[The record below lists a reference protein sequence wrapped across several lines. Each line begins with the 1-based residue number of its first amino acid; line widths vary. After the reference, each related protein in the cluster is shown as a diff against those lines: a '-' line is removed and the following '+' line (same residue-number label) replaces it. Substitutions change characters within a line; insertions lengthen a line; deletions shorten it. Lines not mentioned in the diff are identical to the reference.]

1 MRIERFWMA
10 EAENNL
16 AAYQKAHRAAIDKI
30 NLRISA
36 TARMLE
42 TQRPPPNVP
51 DRKKWA
57 LYRALTG
64 IKGSLARQFIRR
76 HVNLAAYSGPITPE
90 QYAHDRRIL
99 RLAILAQ
106 EEEDA
111 LVYFLIW
118 CYQEANAR
126 AVYAVQRWKKLY
138 WPYTPPSKKRA
149 KEKAGAKWYGGTY
162 KTRVWMH
169 AEQAA
174 QAMENGAIPGEAL
187 QREQAAQAMENGA
200 IPGEAL
206 QREQAAQAMEN
217 GAIPGE
223 ALQREQAA
231 QAMGNGETPGEAL
244 QRWRSQTERLVNADG
259 EHAESLGAFDA
270 YDDLD
275 AGRYQFISMLEKNTC
290 KRCESLH
297 GQIFAVYAQIIGVN
311 MPPMHPWCQCTTR
324 PVFSGGFTAPPEA
337 SPMRAG
343 MTLEEWQQAQELFL

>member
-187 QREQAAQAMENGA
+187 QREQAAQAM
-200 IPGEAL
+200 
-206 QREQAAQAMEN
+206 
-217 GAIPGE
+217 
-223 ALQREQAA
+223 
-231 QAMGNGETPGEAL
+231 GNGETPGEAL
-244 QRWRSQTERLVNADG
+244 QRWRSQTERLVNAEG

>member
-1 MRIERFWMA
+1 MRIDRFWMA

-57 LYRALTG
+57 LYRALTE

-118 CYQEANAR
+118 RYQAANAR
-126 AVYAVQRWKKLY
+126 AVFAVQRLEKLY

-174 QAMENGAIPGEAL
+174 QAMENG
-187 QREQAAQAMENGA
+187 
-200 IPGEAL
+200 
-206 QREQAAQAMEN
+206 
-217 GAIPGE
+217 
-223 ALQREQAA
+223 
-231 QAMGNGETPGEAL
+231 ETPGEAL
-244 QRWRSQTERLVNADG
+244 QRWRSQTERLVNAEG

-270 YDDLD
+270 YDDLG
-275 AGRYQFISMLEKNTC
+275 AERYQFISMLEKNTC

-343 MTLEEWQQAQELFL
+343 MTLEEWRQAQELFL

>member
-1 MRIERFWMA
+1 MRIDRFWME

-16 AAYQKAHRAAIDKI
+16 AAYQKSHRAAIDKI

-42 TQRPPPNVP
+42 TQRTPPNVP

-57 LYRALTG
+57 LYRALTE
-64 IKGSLARQFIRR
+64 IKGSLARQFIRW
-76 HVNLAAYSGPITPE
+76 HVNLSAYYGPVTAE
-90 QYAHDRRIL
+90 QYAHDWRIL

-126 AVYAVQRWKKLY
+126 AVYAVQRLENLY
-138 WPYTPPSKKRA
+138 WPYTPPNVKRAKKRA
-149 KEKAGAKWYGGTY
+149 GEKWYGGTY
-162 KTRVWMH
+162 KTRVWIH

-174 QAMENGAIPGEAL
+174 QAMENGAIPVD
-187 QREQAAQAMENGA
+187 
-200 IPGEAL
+200 
-206 QREQAAQAMEN
+206 
-217 GAIPGE
+217 
-223 ALQREQAA
+223 
-231 QAMGNGETPGEAL
+231 AL
-244 QRWRSQTERLVNADG
+244 QRWRSQTERLVNAEG

-270 YDDLD
+270 YDDLG
-275 AGRYQFISMLEKNTC
+275 AERYQFISMLEKNTC

-343 MTLEEWQQAQELFL
+343 MTLEEWRQAQELFL

>member
-1 MRIERFWMA
+1 MRIDRFWMV

-16 AAYQKAHRAAIDKI
+16 SAYQKAHRAAIDKI

-42 TQRPPPNVP
+42 TQRPPPSVP

-126 AVYAVQRWKKLY
+126 AVYAVQRREKLY
-138 WPYTPPSKKRA
+138 WPYTPPNVKRA

-174 QAMENGAIPGEAL
+174 QAMENGA
-187 QREQAAQAMENGA
+187 
-200 IPGEAL
+200 
-206 QREQAAQAMEN
+206 
-217 GAIPGE
+217 
-223 ALQREQAA
+223 
-231 QAMGNGETPGEAL
+231 TPGEAL
-244 QRWRSQTERLVNADG
+244 QRWRSQTERLVNAEG

-270 YDDLD
+270 YDDLG
-275 AGRYQFISMLEKNTC
+275 AERYQFISMLEKNTC

-343 MTLEEWQQAQELFL
+343 MTLDEWRQAQELFL

>member
-1 MRIERFWMA
+1 MRIDRFWMA

-51 DRKKWA
+51 ARKKWA

-76 HVNLAAYSGPITPE
+76 HVNLSAYSGPITPE
-90 QYAHDRRIL
+90 QYAHDWRIL

-118 CYQEANAR
+118 CYQEAYAR
-126 AVYAVQRWKKLY
+126 AVYAVQRNKKLY
-138 WPYTPPSKKRA
+138 WPYTPPSVKRA

-174 QAMENGAIPGEAL
+174 QAMENGAIPGE
-187 QREQAAQAMENGA
+187 
-200 IPGEAL
+200 
-206 QREQAAQAMEN
+206 
-217 GAIPGE
+217 
-223 ALQREQAA
+223 QAA
-231 QAMGNGETPGEAL
+231 QAMGNGAIPGEAL
-244 QRWRSQTERLVNADG
+244 QRWRSQTERLVNAEG

-270 YDDLD
+270 YDDLG
-275 AGRYQFISMLEKNTC
+275 AERYQFISMLEKNTC

-337 SPMRAG
+337 SPMRSG

>member
-1 MRIERFWMA
+1 MRIDRFWMA

-42 TQRPPPNVP
+42 TQRPPHSVP

-57 LYRALTG
+57 LYRALTA
-64 IKGSLARQFIRR
+64 IKGSIARQYIRR
-76 HVNLAAYSGPITPE
+76 RVNLSAYSGPVTAE
-90 QYAHDRRIL
+90 QYAHDWRIL

-126 AVYAVQRWKKLY
+126 AVYAAQRRENLY
-138 WPYTPPSKKRA
+138 WPYTPPNVKRAKKRA
-149 KEKAGAKWYGGTY
+149 GEKWYGGTY

-174 QAMENGAIPGEAL
+174 QAMENGAP
-187 QREQAAQAMENGA
+187 
-200 IPGEAL
+200 
-206 QREQAAQAMEN
+206 
-217 GAIPGE
+217 
-223 ALQREQAA
+223 
-231 QAMGNGETPGEAL
+231 PGEAL
-244 QRWRSQTERLVNADG
+244 QRWRSQSERIVNAEG

-270 YDDLD
+270 YDDLG
-275 AGRYQFISMLEKNTC
+275 AEKYQFISMLEKNTC

-297 GQIFAVYAQIIGVN
+297 GKIFAVYAQIIGVN

-324 PVFSGGFTAPPEA
+324 PVFSGGFTVPKEA

-343 MTLEEWQQAQELFL
+343 MTLEEWRQAQELFL

>member
-1 MRIERFWMA
+1 MRIDRFWMA

-42 TQRPPPNVP
+42 TQRPPPSVP

-64 IKGSLARQFIRR
+64 LKGSLARQFIRR
-76 HVNLAAYSGPITPE
+76 RVNLAAYSGPITPE
-90 QYAHDRRIL
+90 QYAHDWRIL

-118 CYQEANAR
+118 CYQEAYAR
-126 AVYAVQRWKKLY
+126 AVYAVQRHKKLY
-138 WPYTPPSKKRA
+138 WPYTPPNVKRA

-187 QREQAAQAMENGA
+187 QR
-200 IPGEAL
+200 
-206 QREQAAQAMEN
+206 
-217 GAIPGE
+217 
-223 ALQREQAA
+223 
-231 QAMGNGETPGEAL
+231 
-244 QRWRSQTERLVNADG
+244 WRSQTERLVNAEG
-259 EHAESLGAFDA
+259 AHAESLGAFDA
-270 YDDLD
+270 YDDLG

-337 SPMRAG
+337 SPMRSG

>member
-1 MRIERFWMA
+1 MRIDRFWMA

-42 TQRPPPNVP
+42 TQRPPPSVP

-90 QYAHDRRIL
+90 QYAHDWRVL

-118 CYQEANAR
+118 CYQDANAR

-138 WPYTPPSKKRA
+138 WPYTPPNEKRA

-187 QREQAAQAMENGA
+187 QREQAAQAM
-200 IPGEAL
+200 
-206 QREQAAQAMEN
+206 
-217 GAIPGE
+217 
-223 ALQREQAA
+223 
-231 QAMGNGETPGEAL
+231 GNGETPGEAL
-244 QRWRSQTERLVNADG
+244 QRWRSQTERLVNAEG
-259 EHAESLGAFDA
+259 AHAESLGAFDA
-270 YDDLD
+270 YDDLG
-275 AGRYQFISMLEKNTC
+275 AERYQFISMLEKNTC

-343 MTLEEWQQAQELFL
+343 MTLEEWRQAQELFL

>member
-1 MRIERFWMA
+1 MRIDRFWIA

-42 TQRPPPNVP
+42 TQRPPPSVP

-57 LYRALTG
+57 LYRALTE
-64 IKGSLARQFIRR
+64 IKGSIARQFIRR
-76 HVNLAAYSGPITPE
+76 RVNLSAYSGPVTAE
-90 QYAHDRRIL
+90 QYAHDWRIL

-118 CYQEANAR
+118 CYQDANAR
-126 AVYAVQRWKKLY
+126 AVYAVQRREKLY
-138 WPYTPPSKKRA
+138 WTYTPPNVKRAKKRA
-149 KEKAGAKWYGGTY
+149 GEKWYGGTY

-174 QAMENGAIPGEAL
+174 QAMENG
-187 QREQAAQAMENGA
+187 
-200 IPGEAL
+200 
-206 QREQAAQAMEN
+206 
-217 GAIPGE
+217 
-223 ALQREQAA
+223 
-231 QAMGNGETPGEAL
+231 ETPVEAL
-244 QRWRSQTERLVNADG
+244 QRWRSQTERLVNAEG

-270 YDDLD
+270 YDDLG
-275 AGRYQFISMLEKNTC
+275 AERYQFISMLEKNTC

-343 MTLEEWQQAQELFL
+343 MTLEEWRQAQELFL